1 MEGHAMSSSE
11 TLLVFDADTDQ
22 AGLDGWLRHFAAID
36 IPAVE
41 HRLGAT
47 PVLVVS
53 GAGVAL
59 PPPGSLPQ
67 PVGTVRSSGEF
78 RLGRR
83 ELRAAGTTV
92 SVGDTRIGDNSIAV
106 FAGPCA
112 VANRAQL
119 LATAKVTADGG
130 AVGLP
135 DSTFQPGTTLQS
147 PQTLRWAGI
156 ELLAEARELTGLPVL
171 TEVTDRRHV
180 ERLAR
185 VVDGFQI
192 GTRDMQNY
200 ALLAE
205 VGATGLPVV
214 LRRGFGCT
222 VDEILAA
229 SEHVLA
235 EGNDRLILCER
246 GIRTFDHATRFTLDL
261 SAVALLKERTHLP
274 VMVDPSHAVAVR
286 SLVGPMTLGAAA
298 VGADALLID
307 VHVAPDETL
316 CDGNRA
322 LRPAEFNGLMTKLSL
337 LATGLGRRLATTPVR
352 ATVTPIN
359 SRRAA

>member
-1 MEGHAMSSSE
+1 MSRAE
-11 TLLVFDADTDQ
+11 TLFVFDTDTDQ
-22 AGLDGWLRHFAAID
+22 AELTGWLRHFAAVD
-36 IPAVE
+36 IPAAE
-41 HRLGAT
+41 YRLGNT
-47 PVLVVS
+47 PVLVAT
-53 GAGVAL
+53 GAGVTL
-59 PPPGSLPQ
+59 PPPGELPQ
-67 PVGTVRSSGEF
+67 PVGTVESSGEF

-83 ELRAAGTTV
+83 ALRPAGTVV
-92 SVGDTRIGDNSIAV
+92 SVGDTRIGDNSVAV
-106 FAGPCA
+106 FAGPCK

-119 LATAKVTADGG
+119 LASARVAADGG
-130 AVGLP
+130 AVGLSDTTFAPP
-135 DSTFQPGTTLQS
+135 DSRHSLAA
-147 PQTLRWAGI
+147 LRWAGLD
-156 ELLAEARELTGLPVL
+156 LLSEAREETGLPVL

-192 GTRDMQNY
+192 GTRDMQNF

-205 VGATGLPVV
+205 VGATGLPVI
-214 LRRGFGCT
+214 LRRGYGCT

-229 SEHVLA
+229 GEHVLA
-235 EGNDRLILCER
+235 QGNDQLILCER

-307 VHVAPDETL
+307 VHVRPDETL

-322 LRPAEFNGLMTKLSL
+322 LWPSEFEGLMTKLDL
-337 LATGLGRRLATTPVR
+337 LATGLGRQLAGVRRR
-352 ATVTPIN
+352 ATVTPITA
-359 SRRAA
+359 RKAA